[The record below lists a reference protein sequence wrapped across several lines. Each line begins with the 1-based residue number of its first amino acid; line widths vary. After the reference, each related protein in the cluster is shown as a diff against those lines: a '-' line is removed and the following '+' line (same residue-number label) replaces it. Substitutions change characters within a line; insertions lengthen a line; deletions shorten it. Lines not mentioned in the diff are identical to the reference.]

1 MPLVKK
7 QTAVKPGF
15 QSASIRLSSLF
26 PALLPKLLPTLL
38 LGLLLSGSLLTGC
51 TSWLNAFNH
60 STATPLE
67 FRIRQVETADRPGLY
82 TVAGET
88 SLPNKTR
95 ITVTALRSLSQAGV
109 QPDSQTPAQVVPN
122 FAILD
127 RQIAEVRQG
136 KWKADLNLWQVAPDG
151 KFQEAWQS
159 NQSTL
164 GVRFQPQP
172 EVTFLAM
179 LEPAH
184 QSAELKPELARLGD
198 SPRASLVQYTSEGEP
213 YLQASQTLAIA
224 LPTGKT
230 TPPTLPE
237 KPATTGRAIKA
248 TPATEQ
254 EGEPWKQTSMPI
266 APEAFLR

>member
-1 MPLVKK
+1 M
-7 QTAVKPGF
+7 KPGL
-15 QSASIRLSSLF
+15 QSAAIWLDDLLSSSCS
-26 PALLPKLLPTLL
+26 ALLKRLPAL
-38 LGLLLSGSLLTGC
+38 LGLLLPGLLLPGLLLLTGC
-51 TSWLNAFNH
+51 TPWLNAFNP
-60 STATPLE
+60 SSATPLE
-67 FRIRQVETADRPGLY
+67 FRIRQVEPTARPGLY
-82 TVAGET
+82 AVAGET

-95 ITVTALRSLSQAGV
+95 ITVTALRALSQSGV
-109 QPDSQTPAQVVPN
+109 QPDSQTPAQVLPN
-122 FAILD
+122 FAMLD

-136 KWKADLNLWQVAPDG
+136 KWQAELNLWQIAPDG
-151 KFQEAWQS
+151 AFQEVWQS
-159 NQSTL
+159 NQAKL
-164 GVRFQPQP
+164 EVHFQPQP

-184 QSAELKPELARLGD
+184 QPAELKPELEKLGN

-213 YLQASQTLAIA
+213 YLRASQTVAIA

-230 TPPTLPE
+230 LPPTAPE
-237 KPATTGRAIKA
+237 QPESTGRAIKA